1 MKIGFVGLGKM
12 GSAMAQNL
20 LRAGHELTV
29 YNRSR
34 DKAQPLMQQGAQLAA
49 SPAEVARRSE
59 AVFTMLPDDQ
69 AVEEVTF
76 GRDGLL
82 SGLAAGATHISTST
96 ISTKTARRF
105 TEEHEKLGRRFVS
118 ATVFGRPQ
126 AAEAKQLLVVTA
138 GDKQVLD
145 RYRPVFDAIGRRTF
159 TIGAEPWQANL
170 FKLLGNFMLATV
182 LETFGEAFAPI
193 QKAGLDPHEFLEVM
207 NELFGSP
214 VYKNYGKAI
223 ADQAFSPAGF
233 ELKLGL
239 KDVRL
244 ATEAAAEF
252 DAALPIASVV
262 RDHFVSALAHDQEHL
277 DWSSIAL
284 VSARNAGLED
294 NKAQAARG

>member
-34 DKAQPLMQQGAQLAA
+34 EKAESLGKQGARIGG
-49 SPAEVARRSE
+49 SPAEVARNSE
-59 AVFTMLPDDQ
+59 AVFSMLPDDQ
-69 AVEEVTF
+69 AVEEVTL
-76 GRDGLL
+76 GRDGLVE
-82 SGLAAGATHISTST
+82 GLGAGATHISSST
-96 ISTKTARRF
+96 ISIKAARRL
-105 TEEHEKLGRRFVS
+105 TEEHAKRGSQFVS

-138 GDKQVLD
+138 GERQLLE
-145 RYRPVFDAIGRRTF
+145 RYRQLFDAIGRRTYV
-159 TIGAEPWQANL
+159 IGAEPWQANL
-170 FKLLGNFMLATV
+170 FKLFGNFMIATV
-182 LETFGEAFAPI
+182 LDTFGETFAPI
-193 QKAGLDPHEFLEVM
+193 QKAGIDPHEFLEVM

-214 VYKNYGKAI
+214 AYKNYGKAI
-223 ADQAFSPAGF
+223 ADQSFSPAGF

-244 ATEAAAEF
+244 ALEAAAEF
-252 DAALPIASVV
+252 DAPLPIASVV
-262 RDHFVSALAHDQEHL
+262 RDHFISALAHGQEKL

-284 VSARNAGLED
+284 VSWRNAGLET
-294 NKAQAARG
+294 N